1 MLVHARMKRAVL
13 AMALVTVSS
22 GVASAGM
29 YIGLGIGTGPSLS
42 TSNDDRVEEDGRS
55 ARLMLGYR
63 FGRISVEGAVT
74 GYDMAFGLQTSLY
87 ASEVRQG
94 SISGKYNH
102 PLADGFEAFGRIGY
116 AKTWFS
122 IKNDERFDASG
133 TGIMLGAGIEYRL
146 KLGLA
151 GGASLWLDYQYSR
164 AALEGDLI
172 QTDLNAA
179 MWTLGATIA
188 F

>member
-1 MLVHARMKRAVL
+1 MKRAVL

-22 GVASAGM
+22 GVASAGG

-42 TSNDDRVEEDGRS
+42 TSNDDRVEADGRS

-63 FGRISVEGAVT
+63 FGRISVEGAVN
-74 GYDMAFGLQTSLY
+74 GYDMAFGIQTSLY
-87 ASEVRQG
+87 SSEVRQG

-102 PLADGFEAFGRIGY
+102 PLADGFEAFGRLGY
-116 AKTWFS
+116 SKTWFS
-122 IKNDERFDASG
+122 LKDDDRFDAAG
-133 TGIMLGAGIEYRL
+133 TGIIFGAGIEYRL

-151 GGASLWLDYQYSR
+151 GGASLWFDYQYSR
-164 AALEGDLI
+164 AALDGDLA
-172 QTDLNAA
+172 QVRTDLNAA